1 MTRIKRGGREL
12 LVPDESVAE
21 YLQDGYSVIDDQG
34 NVLTHTQSYT
44 YSELKAENASLKVR
58 LKAISSEFE
67 RVKAESEAK
76 DERIAALK
84 AQLEML
90 DGDQEGDPEQETP
103 PETTGN
109 TAGNTEKT
117 VPPAQTNK
125 SSSGEK
131 PAKKAK

>member
-34 NVLTHTQSYT
+34 NELSHTQSRT

-58 LKAISSEFE
+58 LKALSSEFE

-90 DGDQEGDPEQETP
+90 DGESDEETP
-103 PETTGN
+103 TEPTGN
-109 TAGNTEKT
+109 EAGDTEKT
-117 VPPAQTNK
+117 VPTASTNK
-125 SSSGEK
+125 SSSGNK
-131 PAKKAK
+131 TVKKDK